1 MAQSVVAIVGRP
13 NVGKSTLFNR
23 LIGERKAVVDDF
35 PGVTRDRNYAEC
47 TWNGRTFTVV
57 DTGGYLPETGETIA
71 DSVSHQVEVALTE
84 ADLLLFV
91 VDAQTG
97 PTDYDERMAR
107 IIRESGAAYKLV
119 VNKIDRDTDVGE
131 GSAFY
136 GLALGE
142 PMLVSAANGRQSGDL
157 LDSILEVLPETE
169 AYASDEEEDWPPRIA
184 ILGRPNMGKSTLV
197 NNLLGKDRVVVSP
210 IPGTTRD
217 AIDLPLERNG
227 RDFVLVDTAGLRR
240 RARAKEQVE
249 YYSSLRTTESLERCD
264 VAVLL
269 VDAVEGC
276 TVQDIKIAERAVE
289 LGKGVVVGI
298 NKWDLIEKD
307 ERTADETSKKIR
319 QRFDHL
325 KNYPLVFLSAL
336 TGQRAWR
343 VIDLALEVATR
354 RKQRIS
360 TGNLNAFLEH
370 INATTAPP
378 TKNGRVFRMS
388 FCVMPRTGP
397 PTILFFTGRP
407 KDVPTH
413 YHRFLENRLREAF
426 DFFGTPIRILFKKK

>member
-47 TWNGRTFTVV
+47 TWNGRTFTIV
-57 DTGGYLPETGETIA
+57 DTGGYLPDTGETIS
-71 DSVSHQVEVALTE
+71 DSVSHQVEVALSE

-107 IIRESGAAYKLV
+107 IIRESGVDYRLV
-119 VNKIDRDTDVGE
+119 VNKIDRDQDAGE
-131 GSAFY
+131 GAVFY
-136 GLALGE
+136 GLALGD
-142 PMLVSAANGRQSGDL
+142 PFMVSASNGHLSGDL
-157 LDSILEVLPETE
+157 LDSILESLPETE
-169 AYASDEEEDWPPRIA
+169 EFDTHEEDDWPPRIA

-217 AIDLPLERNG
+217 AIDLPLEREG
-227 RDFVLVDTAGLRR
+227 REFILVDTAGLRR
-240 RARAKEQVE
+240 RSRAKEQVE

-264 VAVLL
+264 VVVLL

-276 TVQDIKIAERAVE
+276 TVQDVKIAERAVE
-289 LGKGVVVGI
+289 LGKGLVVGI

-307 ERTADETSKKIR
+307 GKTADATSRTITE
-319 QRFDHL
+319 RFVHL

-343 VIDLALEVATR
+343 VIDLALEVATT
-354 RKQRIS
+354 RKHRVS
-360 TGNLNAFLEH
+360 TGHLNAFLEQL
-370 INATTAPP
+370 NATTAPP

-397 PTILFFTGRP
+397 PTILFFTVRP

-413 YHRFLENRLREAF
+413 YKRFLENRLREAF
-426 DFFGTPIRILFKKK
+426 NFFGTPIRILFKKK